1 MVVNSLWV
9 KSKTHE
15 KPIRI
20 MDFRGSYK
28 GGGGPEKTILN
39 SAAQHDSEK
48 VDVLVTY
55 LRDPSDHE
63 YIIDTWAKSLGI
75 KYVDVPDAKVFDLS
89 CVNKLKH
96 LINEHDI
103 QLIHSHDDKTLLYGW
118 ILKKM
123 RPNVRIMYTCHSH
136 APYTRQDFDTFSAY
150 LRFYLR
156 SKIQIFL
163 MKKFQKP
170 VLTIAH
176 HTKGSLVADGLKTEN
191 VEVLHNGIDI
201 EQWQADKGKPVLRQE
216 LDIPPDTLVVGT
228 VARIARKVKD
238 LPTFYRVAAEVVKQ
252 IPNVKFV
259 IVGEG
264 HGDLLDLAKKE
275 VADLGLSDTIFFTGH
290 RTDLLDIY
298 SSFDIFFMTS
308 RSEGMPNT
316 VLEAM
321 AMELPVVS
329 TKVGGVPEIITDDT
343 MGLLAPIGDVKAL
356 GEKLSL
362 LLSDSEKRKKMG
374 DVARQRIEEQF
385 FFANRVRAMEDY
397 YERFV
402 NDSVC

>member
-1 MVVNSLWV
+1 
-9 KSKTHE
+9 
-15 KPIRI
+15 
-20 MDFRGSYK
+20 MDFRGTYK
-28 GGGGPEKTILN
+28 GGGGPDKTILN
-39 SAAQHDSEK
+39 SAAQHDPEK
-48 VDVLVTY
+48 VDILVTY
-55 LRDPSDHE
+55 LRNPKDHE
-63 YIIDTWAKSLGI
+63 YTIDTWAKSLGI
-75 KYVDVPDAKVFDLS
+75 KYVDVPDAKVLDFA
-89 CVNKLKH
+89 CVKKLKH
-96 LINEHDI
+96 LIDEHDI

-123 RPNVRIMYTCHSH
+123 RPNVHIMYTCHSH
-136 APYTRQDFDTFSAY
+136 APYTRQDFDTLSSY

-191 VEVLHNGIDI
+191 IEVLHNGIDI

-216 LDIPPDTLVVGT
+216 LDIPPDTLLVGT
-228 VARIARKVKD
+228 VARIAQQDKD
-238 LPTFYRVAAEVVKQ
+238 LSTFYRVAAEVVKQ

-264 HGDLLDLAKKE
+264 HGDLLAHARKE
-275 VADLGLSDTIFFTGH
+275 AAELELQDKLFFTGH

-298 SSFDIFFMTS
+298 FSFDVFLMTS

-321 AMELPVVS
+321 VMGLPVVS
-329 TKVGGVPEIITDDT
+329 TKVGGVPEIITDDI
-343 MGLLAPIGDVKAL
+343 MGLLAPIGDVNAL
-356 GEKLSL
+356 SEKLSL
-362 LLSDSEKRKKMG
+362 LLSDAKKRKKMG

-385 FFANRVRAMEDY
+385 FFANRVRAMENY
-397 YERFV
+397 YESFV
-402 NDSVC
+402 DDRLS

>member
-1 MVVNSLWV
+1 
-9 KSKTHE
+9 
-15 KPIRI
+15 

-39 SAAQHDSEK
+39 SAAQHDPEK

-75 KYVDVPDAKVFDLS
+75 KYVDVPDAKVFDLA
-89 CVNKLKH
+89 CVKKLKH
-96 LINEHDI
+96 LIDEHGI

-201 EQWQADKGKPVLRQE
+201 EQWQANKGKPVLRQQ
-216 LDIPPDTLVVGT
+216 LDIPPDTLLVGT

-238 LPTFYRVAAEVVKQ
+238 LPTFYRVAAEVVTR

-275 VADLGLSDTIFFTGH
+275 VAGLGLTDTIFFTGH

-321 AMELPVVS
+321 AMELAVVS
-329 TKVGGVPEIITDDT
+329 TKVGGVPEIITDDI

-385 FFANRVRAMEDY
+385 SFAKRVRTMEEY